1 MPKPA
6 AVIQTTYC
14 IQFEG
19 RELDVMKGEYDNLV
33 ARVNAL
39 NLPVVIHGSHQ
50 RLCQSLYYGV
60 AKEHDKPKL
69 HAQVMQAVEQCVQDA
84 THEQIVAL
92 ANLPWR
98 VKEKMA
104 DAGLSAPE
112 VVSMLLEFI
121 GRGGGRSEATYFEDF
136 ERCVS
141 ETLIM
146 GTKRKLSDE
155 TQAMLHDAGWGPGM
169 IAGALLAFTEAG
181 GPGSVLG
188 AQQKAEAYLAE
199 LVAEN
204 APEIEDD
211 APEPTHAGP
220 GGLC

>member
-6 AVIQTTYC
+6 AAIHTTYC

-19 RELDVMKGEYDNLV
+19 RELDVMKGEYENLV

-69 HAQVMQAVEQCVQDA
+69 HAQIEQVANDCVQKA
-84 THEQIVAL
+84 SHEQIVAL

-136 ERCVS
+136 ERCVT

-146 GTKRKLSDE
+146 GTKRQLSEE
-155 TQAMLHDAGWGPGM
+155 TQAMLRDAEWGPGM

-181 GPGSVLG
+181 GAGGVLG
-188 AQQKAEAYLAE
+188 AQQKAEAYLAK
-199 LVAEN
+199 LVADY
-204 APEIEDD
+204 APDLEDD
-211 APEPTHAGP
+211 VPEPTHAGA
-220 GGLC
+220 GGFC